1 MKQAALAANNETG
14 RRFREMDSS
23 WPSSDRSRSGAKA
36 VGPKGLRR
44 RKARPRLTNEQR
56 VAIVKAYVTG
66 EKIESIAARFG
77 VTTGYPGILAR
88 SAGVPVRRPR
98 GVPRT

>member
-1 MKQAALAANNETG
+1 MKQAAIAANKETG
-14 RRFREMDSS
+14 SRLKEMDISL
-23 WPSSDRSRSGAKA
+23 PSSDKSRSGEKA

-56 VAIVKAYVTG
+56 VAIVKAYETG
-66 EKIESIAARFG
+66 EKIESIEARFG